1 MSTLPVSGSVFV
13 IFLLRKG
20 PVFSISA
27 VFNISLMAF
36 YFYMNPTCFFFT
48 KMRKSGG
55 STPGSA
61 AKPSQTYMRKI
72 LLLIPALLF
81 MLLGYSQTDDRR
93 PLRGQVLYRSVP
105 VPNENVINTTAER
118 ATITNDNGEFLIY
131 VKEGDELVFTA
142 VNYQI
147 EILKVTAEI
156 LKRNRLV
163 VEVNEKVTELDEVTV
178 SPENQK
184 KFLQLQNEEFKEY
197 VYETDATS
205 EFRNIAQDQA
215 GVEMRD
221 GLNFVNLFKALFL
234 SGDKDSGLE
243 REPLKVSEVLRQVYD
258 DDFFVRDLQLPQD
271 KIDAFLLY
279 CDSRLP
285 AQSLLRKD
293 NEFELIEFLV
303 NQSKEFRKG
312 LDVEE

>member
-1 MSTLPVSGSVFV
+1 MPMKKFVTLV
-13 IFLLRKG
+13 
-20 PVFSISA
+20 
-27 VFNISLMAF
+27 
-36 YFYMNPTCFFFT
+36 
-48 KMRKSGG
+48 
-55 STPGSA
+55 
-61 AKPSQTYMRKI
+61 
-72 LLLIPALLF
+72 PALLF
-81 MLLGYSQTDDRR
+81 LVICFSQNNDRR
-93 PLRGQVLYRSVP
+93 PLRGQVIYRNVP

-118 ATITNDNGEFLIY
+118 ATITNDKGEFLIY
-131 VKEGDELVFTA
+131 VREGDELVFTA

-205 EFRNIAQDQA
+205 EFRNVALDPNVQ
-215 GVEMRD
+215 MRD
-221 GLNFVNLFKALFL
+221 GLNFVNIFKALFL
-234 SGDKDSGLE
+234 SGNDNTASE
-243 REPLKVSEVLRQVYD
+243 RAPLKVSEVLRQVYD
-258 DDFFVRDLQLPQD
+258 DDFFVRDLDLPQD
-271 KIDAFLLY
+271 KIDAFLLF
-279 CDSRLP
+279 CDTKLP

-293 NEFELIEFLV
+293 NEFQLIDFLV

-312 LDVEE
+312 LNVEE

>member
-1 MSTLPVSGSVFV
+1 MKNLLVLVPAFC
-13 IFLLRKG
+13 FLAFG
-20 PVFSISA
+20 FSQ
-27 VFNISLMAF
+27 NE
-36 YFYMNPTCFFFT
+36 
-48 KMRKSGG
+48 
-55 STPGSA
+55 
-61 AKPSQTYMRKI
+61 
-72 LLLIPALLF
+72 
-81 MLLGYSQTDDRR
+81 DRQ
-93 PLRGQVLYRSVP
+93 PLRGQVIYRNVP

-118 ATITNDNGEFLIY
+118 ATITNDKGEFLIY

-147 EILKVTAEI
+147 EILKVSAEI

-163 VEVNEKVTELDEVTV
+163 VEVNEKVTALDEVTV

-205 EFRNIAQDQA
+205 EFRNVALDPDVQ
-215 GVEMRD
+215 MRD
-221 GLNFVNLFKALFL
+221 GLNFVNIFKALFL
-234 SGDKDSGLE
+234 SGDKNNGAE

-258 DDFFVRDLQLPQD
+258 DDFFVRDLLLPQD

-293 NEFELIEFLV
+293 NEFQLIEFLV